1 MKKNILITLSLVIAA
16 IMASCDSFTSQ
27 TTPIAGTDLAYFT
40 AQDAN
45 KAIVYGVKKFDKANP
60 NAETTKVIPAVYS
73 NIKYVEGTFVTARAD
88 STLGLLGLDGKPIIA
103 GDFASITKET
113 ADPPAK
119 IAYLKI
125 STKDGK
131 DYVYHPTW
139 KLTLGPD
146 TTIFGTN
153 EAFVKKMN
161 GWQILGKD
169 GKELIAGEYPEILVI
184 KLLKADDYH
193 AYLVKN
199 TKDWSLYGIDGKL
212 LKKSVSNMSS
222 KSILKAANNY
232 KDTNKS
238 KMQISWITLPK
249 EPEKY

>member
-1 MKKNILITLSLVIAA
+1 MKKNLLITLSLVIAA
-16 IMASCDSFTSQ
+16 IMASCNSFTSKV
-27 TTPIAGTDLAYFT
+27 TPIDGTDLAFYT

-45 KAIVYGVKKFDKANP
+45 KAIVYGVKTTDV
-60 NAETTKVIPAVYS
+60 NAPKEIIPATYS

-88 STLGLLGLDGKPIIA
+88 STLGLLGTDGKPIIA

-119 IAYLKI
+119 VSYLKI

-131 DYVYHPTW
+131 DYVYHPNW

-153 EAFVKKMN
+153 EAFVKTLK
-161 GWQILGKD
+161 GWQILDKT
-169 GKELIAGEYPEILVI
+169 GKELIANEYPEILVI
-184 KLLKADDYH
+184 KLLKEDNYR

-199 TKDWSLYGIDGKL
+199 AKDWSLYGIDGKL
-212 LKKSVSNMSS
+212 IKKSVSNMSS
-222 KSILKAANNY
+222 KSILKAASNY